1 MGNCQ
6 RRQLPLAWNSA
17 FTWRQKRR
25 RLRRSTSPTTT
36 PYAADPETRS
46 AHAHEPRR
54 PSGHQGHH
62 APAARRGQFL
72 ELPAQGGGRRR
83 QTHHCRPAL
92 PHRRGSPPPCPTA
105 TQSPCAC
112 SRRSTSTSPS
122 PQGLK
127 VTEDSPRHHPVLPR
141 RRLGE
146 RRPWTSTW
154 TPAPPWRCDSSDAW
168 WPWTTGAL
176 PSTGFPRRRRTATR
190 WPASC
195 TPARCF
201 DDVDADH
208 IVLFGDSA
216 GGNLAAVVSLMA
228 RDRGEFCAAHA
239 DAPVPADVQRPRSC
253 DLAVRFGARQRRGL
267 PAHLAQTSSA
277 TWSCTVERPTD
288 FPNPY
293 FAPLC

>member
-92 PHRRGSPPPCPTA
+92 PHRRDHRH
-105 TQSPCAC
+105 
-112 SRRSTSTSPS
+112 SRRRLRDSLARVHAPRHRLL
-122 PQGLK
+122 PEAGPAR
-127 VTEDSPRHHPVLPR
+127 ERGSPRHHSVLAR
-141 RRLGE
+141 RRLGQ
-146 RRPWTSTW
+146 
-154 TPAPPWRCDSSDAW
+154 
-168 WPWTTGAL
+168 
-176 PSTGFPRRRRTATR
+176 RRRG
-190 WPASC
+190 
-195 TPARCF
+195 
-201 DDVDADH
+201 
-208 IVLFGDSA
+208 IL
-216 GGNLAAVVSLMA
+216 
-228 RDRGEFCAAHA
+228 
-239 DAPVPADVQRPRSC
+239 
-253 DLAVRFGARQRRGL
+253 QRRLHAHGAEARAPRHRRRL
-267 PAHLAQTSSA
+267 PTQP
-277 TWSCTVERPTD
+277 R
-288 FPNPY
+288 
-293 FAPLC
+293 APLPHRA